1 MPAGS
6 TRTLE
11 APVALDFMKERGV
24 PLEKQ
29 VFDWRDIVRAPIS
42 KLNDDAFT
50 RVRVVLMNGIEQE
63 ANRFQH
69 ACARVSRALRL
80 PLARVRRVEH
90 HQQTLINWL
99 LPADQSPLETTIAY
113 EQVAIEVTASV
124 AQNEPDPYMKRVYHF
139 GLLEDFDHLYR
150 YSALLDRVEGKDSNN
165 ILQCYTDI
173 MPGRPTVVEHR
184 APEDDLRE
192 PYNRAL
198 AAPITKLNA
207 ITIMG
212 GEHQTRDYYMNI
224 GPTFADPVARQ
235 LYAEIASIEEQH
247 VTQYESIID
256 PDESLLEK
264 WLLHEATE
272 VYNYYNCLQQES
284 NPRIKDIWERFL
296 AYELGH
302 LHYVMDIFR
311 SVEKRDPAELLPVEM
326 PEPIQ
331 FSSQRD
337 YVRKVL
343 AAEVNL
349 RAAGTSFVPMEQESQ
364 ASLEYRARI
373 NASGSPS
380 EAVAAGYRWMP
391 GTEVT
396 KRAAAVALNGS
407 KHQEG
412 AAK

>member
-1 MPAGS
+1 
-6 TRTLE
+6 
-11 APVALDFMKERGV
+11 VALDFMQERGV

-29 VFDWRDIVRAPIS
+29 VFDWRDIVRTPIS

-50 RVRVVLMNGIEQE
+50 RVRIVLMNGVEQE

-69 ACARVSRALRL
+69 SCARMSRALRL

-99 LPADQSPLETTIAY
+99 LPPDQSPLETTIAY
-113 EQVAIEVTASV
+113 EQTAIEVTASV

-139 GLLEDFDHLYR
+139 GMLEDFDHLYR
-150 YSALLDRVEGKDSNN
+150 YTALLDRVEGKDANN
-165 ILQCYTDI
+165 ILQSYTDI

-198 AAPITKLNA
+198 AAPLTKINA
-207 ITIMG
+207 LTIVG
-212 GEHQTRDYYMNI
+212 GEHQTRDYYMNV
-224 GPTFADPVARQ
+224 GPVFADPVARQ

-284 NPRIKDIWERFL
+284 NPRVKEIWERFL

-302 LHYVMDIFR
+302 LHYVMDIFK
-311 SVEKRDPAELLPVEM
+311 SVEKRDPAEILPLEM
-326 PEPIQ
+326 PEPIK

-343 AAEVNL
+343 AAEVNI
-349 RAAGTSFVPMEQESQ
+349 RAAGTSFVPKEQESQ

-373 NASGSPS
+373 NSAGSPS
-380 EAVAAGYRWMP
+380 ETVAAGYKWGP
-391 GTEVT
+391 GTEGA
-396 KRAAAVALNGS
+396 KRAMAVA
-407 KHQEG
+407 G
-412 AAK
+412 AKKVGA

>member
-1 MPAGS
+1 MQ
-6 TRTLE
+6 
-11 APVALDFMKERGV
+11 ERGV

-29 VFDWRDIVRAPIS
+29 VFDWRDIVRTPIS

-50 RVRVVLMNGIEQE
+50 RVRIVLMNGVEQQ

-69 ACARVSRALRL
+69 SCARMSRALRL

-99 LPADQSPLETTIAY
+99 LPPDQSPLETTIAY
-113 EQVAIEVTASV
+113 EQTAIEVTASV

-139 GLLEDFDHLYR
+139 GMLEDFDHLYR
-150 YSALLDRVEGKDSNN
+150 YTALLDRVEGKDANN
-165 ILQCYTDI
+165 ILQSYTDI

-198 AAPITKLNA
+198 AAPLTKINA
-207 ITIMG
+207 LTIVG
-212 GEHQTRDYYMNI
+212 GEHQTRDYYMNV
-224 GPTFADPVARQ
+224 GPIFADPVARQ

-256 PDESLLEK
+256 PDESLIEK

-284 NPRIKDIWERFL
+284 NPRVKEIWERFL

-302 LHYVMDIFR
+302 LHYVMDIFK
-311 SVEKRDPAELLPVEM
+311 SVEKRDPAEILPLEM
-326 PEPIQ
+326 PEPIK
-331 FSSQRD
+331 FSSQRE

-343 AAEVNL
+343 AAEVDI
-349 RAAGTSFVPMEQESQ
+349 RAAGTSFVPKEQESQ

-373 NASGSPS
+373 NSAGSPS
-380 EAVAAGYRWMP
+380 ETVAAGYKWAP
-391 GTEVT
+391 GTEAA
-396 KRAAAVALNGS
+396 KRAMAMA
-407 KHQEG
+407 G
-412 AAK
+412 ANKVGA

>member
-1 MPAGS
+1 
-6 TRTLE
+6 
-11 APVALDFMKERGV
+11 VALDFMQERGV

-29 VFDWRDIVRAPIS
+29 VFDWRDIVRTPIS

-50 RVRVVLMNGIEQE
+50 RVRIILMNGIEQE

-99 LPADQSPLETTIAY
+99 LPPDQSPLETTIAY
-113 EQVAIEVTASV
+113 EQTAIEVTASV

-139 GLLEDFDHLYR
+139 GMLEDFDHLYR
-150 YSALLDRVEGKDSNN
+150 YTALLDRVEGKDANN
-165 ILQCYTDI
+165 ILQSYTDI

-198 AAPITKLNA
+198 AAPLTKINA
-207 ITIMG
+207 LTIVG
-212 GEHQTRDYYMNI
+212 GEHQTRDYYMNV
-224 GPTFADPVARQ
+224 GPVFADPVARQ

-284 NPRIKDIWERFL
+284 NPRVKEIWERFL

-302 LHYVMDIFR
+302 LHYVMDIFK
-311 SVEKRDPAELLPVEM
+311 SVEKRDPAEILPLEM
-326 PEPIQ
+326 PEPIK

-343 AAEVNL
+343 AAEVNI
-349 RAAGTSFVPMEQESQ
+349 RAAGTSFVPKEQESQ

-373 NASGSPS
+373 NSAGSPS
-380 EAVAAGYRWMP
+380 ETVAAGYKWGP
-391 GTEVT
+391 GTEGA
-396 KRAAAVALNGS
+396 KRAMAVA
-407 KHQEG
+407 G
-412 AAK
+412 AKKVGA

>member
-1 MPAGS
+1 M
-6 TRTLE
+6 
-11 APVALDFMKERGV
+11 ALDFMQERGV

-29 VFDWRDIVRAPIS
+29 VFDWRDIVRVPIS

-50 RVRVVLMNGIEQE
+50 RVRIILMNGIEQE

-90 HQQTLINWL
+90 HQGTLINWL
-99 LPADQSPLETTIAY
+99 LPPDQSPLETTIAY
-113 EQVAIEVTASV
+113 EQTAIEVTASV

-139 GLLEDFDHLYR
+139 GMLEDFDHLYR
-150 YSALLDRVEGKDSNN
+150 YSALMDRVEGKDANN
-165 ILQCYTDI
+165 ILQSYTDI

-192 PYNRAL
+192 PYNRL
-198 AAPITKLNA
+198 IAAPLTKLNA
-207 ITIMG
+207 ITIVG
-212 GEHQTRDYYMNI
+212 GEHQTRDYYINI

-247 VTQYESIID
+247 VTQYESITD

-264 WLLHEATE
+264 WLLHEAAE

-284 NPRIKDIWERFL
+284 NSRVKEIWERFL

-302 LHYVMDIFR
+302 LHFVMDLFKA
-311 SVEKRDPAELLPVEM
+311 VEKRDPAELLPLEM
-326 PEPIQ
+326 PEPIK

-349 RAAGTSFVPMEQESQ
+349 RTSGTSFVPKEQESQ

-373 NASGSPS
+373 NMEGSP
-380 EAVAAGYRWMP
+380 
-391 GTEVT
+391 
-396 KRAAAVALNGS
+396 
-407 KHQEG
+407 
-412 AAK
+412 

>member
-1 MPAGS
+1 M
-6 TRTLE
+6 
-11 APVALDFMKERGV
+11 ALDFMQERGV

-29 VFDWRDIVRAPIS
+29 VFDWRDIVRTPIS

-50 RVRVVLMNGIEQE
+50 RVRIVLMNGVEQE

-69 ACARVSRALRL
+69 SCARMSRALRL

-99 LPADQSPLETTIAY
+99 LPPDQSPLETTIAY
-113 EQVAIEVTASV
+113 EQTAIEVTASV

-139 GLLEDFDHLYR
+139 GMLEDFDHLYR
-150 YSALLDRVEGKDSNN
+150 YTALLDRVEGKDANN
-165 ILQCYTDI
+165 ILQSYTDI

-198 AAPITKLNA
+198 AAPLTKINA
-207 ITIMG
+207 LTIVG
-212 GEHQTRDYYMNI
+212 GEHQTRDYYMNV
-224 GPTFADPVARQ
+224 GPVFADPVARQ

-284 NPRIKDIWERFL
+284 NPRVKEIWERFL

-302 LHYVMDIFR
+302 LHYVMDIFK
-311 SVEKRDPAELLPVEM
+311 SVEKRDPAEILPLEM
-326 PEPIQ
+326 PEPIK

-343 AAEVNL
+343 AAEVNI
-349 RAAGTSFVPMEQESQ
+349 RAAGTSFVPKEQESQ

-373 NASGSPS
+373 NSAGSPS
-380 EAVAAGYRWMP
+380 ETVAAGYKWGP
-391 GTEVT
+391 GTEGA
-396 KRAAAVALNGS
+396 KRAMAVA
-407 KHQEG
+407 G
-412 AAK
+412 AKKVGA

>member
-1 MPAGS
+1 M
-6 TRTLE
+6 
-11 APVALDFMKERGV
+11 ALDFMQERGV

-29 VFDWRDIVRAPIS
+29 TFDWRDIVRVPIS

-50 RVRVVLMNGIEQE
+50 RVRIVLMNGVEQE

-80 PLARVRRVEH
+80 PLARIRRVEH

-99 LPADQSPLETTIAY
+99 LPPDQSPLETTIAY
-113 EQVAIEVTASV
+113 EQTAIEVTASV

-139 GLLEDFDHLYR
+139 GMLEDFDHLYR
-150 YSALLDRVEGKDSNN
+150 YSALLDRVDGKDANN
-165 ILQCYTDI
+165 ILQSYTDI

-192 PYNRAL
+192 AYNRLL
-198 AAPITKLNA
+198 AAPLTKLNA
-207 ITIMG
+207 LTIVG

-284 NPRIKDIWERFL
+284 NSRVKEIWERFL

-302 LHYVMDIFR
+302 LHFVMDLFR
-311 SVEKRDPAELLPVEM
+311 SVEKRDPAEILPLEM
-326 PEPIQ
+326 PEPIK
-331 FSSQRD
+331 FSSQRE

-343 AAEVNL
+343 AAEVDV
-349 RAAGTSFVPMEQESQ
+349 RAAGTSFVPKEQESQ

-373 NASGSPS
+373 NTAGSPS
-380 EAVAAGYRWMP
+380 EAVAAGYKWGP
-391 GTEVT
+391 GTEVA
-396 KRAAAVALNGS
+396 KRAMAVSGS
-407 KHQEG
+407 KERG
-412 AAK
+412 A